1 MKRSSIRS
9 QVWIVTALLTT
20 LAPRFARADG
30 GIIRLRGV
38 QGPFSVTVFT
48 APEAA
53 SGGLADISL
62 PPQTRNTGGGGLG
75 GRGSLTLYSPSRAA
89 GELLE
94 PLFGPPPA
102 SASSRLAGYPP

>member
-9 QVWIVTALLTT
+9 QVWIVTALLTM

-53 SGGLADISL
+53 SGGLADISIL
-62 PPQTRNTGGGGLG
+62 LQSRNTGEVVLDAGV
-75 GRGSLTLYSPSRAA
+75 SLTLYPPARAA
-89 GELLE
+89 MKLSD
-94 PLFGPPPA
+94 PLCGPPSA
-102 SASSRLAGYPP
+102 SAPY

>member
-53 SGGLADISL
+53 SGGLAYISNLL
-62 PPQTRNTGGGGLG
+62 PSPNTGGVGLDA
-75 GRGSLTLYSPSRAA
+75 RGNLTLFP
-89 GELLE
+89 
-94 PLFGPPPA
+94 PPPPA
-102 SASSRLAGYPP
+102 VTISDAPCGPPSAPPPLRPPA